1 MTTVFINYRRDDA
14 ASEAQRI
21 ASAVW
26 GAGLPRDAVFMDMGI
41 EAGQTWPHRIQEA
54 LASSTYMVVVIGPRW
69 LTAGCNEY
77 GQRRIDEETD
87 WVRREIAT
95 ALTDPRKTVIPV
107 LVDGLEKM
115 PPASAVPKDLA
126 DLANRQ
132 ALHIRRDYWE
142 HDVALVL
149 SRLGLPNERPKFNAR
164 VEGSPVEPF
173 WSTLSADLQKA
184 IALAATAAGQEG
196 KSVISTRTLFAA
208 LVRLVPESLGD
219 LLDLL
224 PKDALPKPLPAT
236 LAIEPSAFASIQT
249 LSGCV
254 QDSLEQLA
262 PRSNE
267 ERRVTAPDMFV
278 DIAKHGRGSSVQRL
292 RTHGVDPQRINEAV
306 RQLGWNILDRGSP

>member
-149 SRLGLPNERPKFNAR
+149 SRLGLPNERPKVNAR